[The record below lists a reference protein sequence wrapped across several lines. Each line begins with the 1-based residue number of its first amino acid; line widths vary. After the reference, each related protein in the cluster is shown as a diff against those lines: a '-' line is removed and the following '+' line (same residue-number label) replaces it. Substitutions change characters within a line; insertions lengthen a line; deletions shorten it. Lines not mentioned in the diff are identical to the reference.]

1 MTIRLISS
9 TFVLFL
15 LLCFA
20 PASFEARQPAADPG
34 SNGALTVAIAEYTF
48 GDTAFTTPALP
59 GPVEVTGRVL
69 YPSSLSGGPYPLLVF
84 LHGRH
89 ATCYVGTEEGGT
101 GFLEWPC
108 TSPRQAIPS
117 YQGYDYVA
125 GVLASHG
132 YIVVSIGANGINAR
146 DNMVFD
152 LGAQARA
159 ELIQH
164 HLNLWNTFNTVGGAP
179 FGSTF
184 VGKVDLTRVG
194 TMGHSRGGEGVV
206 KHYLYNASL
215 GSPYGIRAV
224 FPLAPVDF
232 SRPVINNVPLSVL
245 LPYCDGDVADLQG
258 VHFFDDAR
266 YNVPGDT
273 APKHTV
279 LVMGANHNFYN
290 TIWTPTIFRPA
301 SADDWD
307 TFVHQGKTD
316 PHCGRLPGNK
326 RLTPE
331 QQQGTGLAYMSA
343 FFRVYIGDES
353 QFAPLLAGDAP
364 APPSAQ
370 TSDVFVSY
378 HAADVAASRRDVN
391 RLLTAAD
398 LATNTLGGGVSQ
410 NGITPYTLCG
420 GQAPQPRHCL
430 PGQLLSRQP
439 HTTVSAR
446 AQTVRGLSQLQAG
459 WNDTSASFENQV
471 PFGAGDVTA
480 FTTLQFRAS
489 VNFTDLRNPGGLPQD
504 LTVTLTDR
512 TNQSA
517 TVRVSD
523 VSASLFYP
531 PGEVAHVPKVFL
543 NTVRVPLSAF
553 GGINLTDIASVR
565 LDFDRTASGALLIS
579 DLAFAR

>member
-1 MTIRLISS
+1 MRIKALLPTLVLLSFSS
-9 TFVLFL
+9 
-15 LLCFA
+15 
-20 PASFEARQPAADPG
+20 SFEARIPAADPG
-34 SNGALTVAIAEYTF
+34 ANGPLPVSVEEYLL
-48 GDTAFTTPALP
+48 GDTAFTTPALS
-59 GPVEVTGRVL
+59 GPIEVTGRVF
-69 YPSSLSGGPYPLLVF
+69 YPSGLPGGPYPLLVF

-89 ATCYVGTEEGGT
+89 ATCFVGNEQGGT

-108 TSPRQAIPS
+108 TSPRQPIPS
-117 YQGYDYVA
+117 YRGYDYVA
-125 GVLASHG
+125 SALASHG

-146 DNMVFD
+146 DNQVFD

-164 HLNLWNTFNTVGGAP
+164 HLDLWYAFNTTGGAP
-179 FGSTF
+179 FGTTF
-184 VGKVDLTRVG
+184 VGKVNLSSVG

-206 KHYLYNASL
+206 QHYLHNASQ
-215 GSPYGIRAV
+215 GSPYGIKAV

-232 SRPVINNVPLSVL
+232 NRPVINDVPLSVL

-290 TIWTPTIFRPA
+290 TIWTPEIFRPGA
-301 SADDWD
+301 ADDWD
-307 TFVHQGKTD
+307 TFVFGGPSD
-316 PHCGRLPGNK
+316 PHCGRLPSSG

-331 QQQGTGLAYMSA
+331 QQRGTGLAYMSA
-343 FFRVYIGDES
+343 FFRTYVGGET
-353 QFAPLLAGDAP
+353 QFKDLLAGDAP

-370 TSDVFVSY
+370 TNDLFVSY
-378 HAADVAASRRDVN
+378 HAADSATTRRDVN

-398 LATNTLGGGVSQ
+398 LSTNTLGGAVSQ
-410 NGITPYTLCG
+410 NGLTPYTLCG
-420 GQAPQPRHCL
+420 GEAPQPRHCL
-430 PGQLLSRQP
+430 PGQSLARQP

-446 AQTVRGLSQLQAG
+446 SQGTRGLSQLQAG
-459 WNDTSASFENQV
+459 WTTTTASFDNLV
-471 PFGAGDVTA
+471 PFAARDVSSFLA
-480 FTTLQFRAS
+480 IQFRAS
-489 VNFTDLRNPGGLPQD
+489 VNFTDVRNSVGLPQD

-512 TNQSA
+512 TSHSA

-523 VSASLFYP
+523 VSGALFYP
-531 PGEVAHVPKVFL
+531 PGTLAHVPKVFL

-553 GGINLTDIASVR
+553 SGVDLADIASVR
-565 LDFDRTASGALLIS
+565 LDFDRTMSGALLVA

>member
-1 MTIRLISS
+1 MRIKALLPTL
-9 TFVLFL
+9 VLLSFS
-15 LLCFA
+15 
-20 PASFEARQPAADPG
+20 ASFEARIPAADPG
-34 SNGALTVAIAEYTF
+34 ANGPLPVSVAEYLL

-59 GPVEVTGRVL
+59 GPIEVTGRVF
-69 YPSSLSGGPYPLLVF
+69 YPSGLPGGPYPLLVF

-89 ATCYVGTEEGGT
+89 ATCFVGNEQGGT

-108 TSPRQAIPS
+108 TSPRQPIPS
-117 YQGYDYVA
+117 YRGYDYVA
-125 GVLASHG
+125 SVLASHG

-146 DNMVFD
+146 DNQVFD

-164 HLNLWNTFNTVGGAP
+164 HLDLWNTFNTTGGAP
-179 FGSTF
+179 FGTTF
-184 VGKVDLTRVG
+184 VGKVDLSNVG

-206 KHYLYNASL
+206 QHYLHNASL
-215 GSPYGIRAV
+215 GSPYGIKAV

-232 SRPVINNVPLSVL
+232 NRRVINNVPLSVL

-290 TIWTPTIFRPA
+290 TIWTPEIFRPGA
-301 SADDWD
+301 ADDWD
-307 TFVHQGKTD
+307 TFVIGGPSD
-316 PHCGRLPGNK
+316 PHCGKVGGNG

-331 QQQGTGLAYMSA
+331 QQRGTGLAYMSA
-343 FFRVYIGDES
+343 FFRTYVGGET
-353 QFAPLLAGDAP
+353 QFEDLLAGDAP

-370 TSDVFVSY
+370 TNDLFVSY
-378 HAADVAASRRDVN
+378 HAAAATRRDVN
-391 RLLTAAD
+391 RLLASAN
-398 LATNTLGGGVSQ
+398 LSTNTLGGAVSQ
-410 NGITPYTLCG
+410 SGITPYELCG
-420 GQAPQPRHCL
+420 GEAPQPRHCL

-446 AQTVRGLSQLQAG
+446 SPTTRGLSQLQAG
-459 WNDTSASFENQV
+459 WVTTTASFDNLV
-471 PFGAGDVTA
+471 PFGSGDVTSFLA
-480 FTTLQFRAS
+480 IQFRAS
-489 VNFTDLRNPGGLPQD
+489 VNFTDVRNPVGLPQD

-512 TNQSA
+512 TSHSA

-523 VSASLFYP
+523 VSGALFYP
-531 PGEVAHVPKVFL
+531 PGTLAHVPKVFL

-553 GGINLTDIASVR
+553 TGIDLTDVASVR
-565 LDFDRTASGALLIS
+565 LDFDRTSSGALLVS